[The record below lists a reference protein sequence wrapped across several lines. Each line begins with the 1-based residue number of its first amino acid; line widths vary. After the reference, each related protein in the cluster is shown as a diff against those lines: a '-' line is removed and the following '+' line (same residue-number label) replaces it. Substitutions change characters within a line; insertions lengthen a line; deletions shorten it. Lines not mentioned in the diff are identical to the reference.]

1 MRLSEYTH
9 QAVPFPCGGL
19 YHSFSDREVRSRV
32 VLRNSWV
39 RYDTSG
45 ITYISLSLSLF
56 LVVRES
62 MEMVMGTK
70 TKTETEIKRK
80 RRTEEIKR
88 KRKTEE
94 MKGGVGGGVLIYVQY
109 NTAKKRRTK

>member
-1 MRLSEYTH
+1 
-9 QAVPFPCGGL
+9 
-19 YHSFSDREVRSRV
+19 
-32 VLRNSWV
+32 
-39 RYDTSG
+39 
-45 ITYISLSLSLF
+45 
-56 LVVRES
+56 
-62 MEMVMGTK
+62 MVMGTK